1 MNRHLRRYLILAILA
16 TATIAA
22 GWYAARPQPIAVVA
36 ASVQAGLVEATVA
49 NTRAGTVKACRRA
62 RLAPPQGGQVA
73 ELLVRKGDQVEA
85 GQLLLR
91 LWNDDLTAQ
100 VALAR
105 SEAQAATARA
115 DESCLVADVMR
126 REAQRI
132 TTLHQQGLVSDEQR
146 DRSSTD
152 ARARAAACTAARA
165 SARVSNDRVHL
176 NQALLE
182 RTHLRAPFA
191 GTVAETTGEVGE
203 FVTPSPP
210 GIPTPP
216 AVDLVDN
223 SCLYVV
229 APIDEIDAP
238 RVAISMPA
246 RILLDA
252 FGNHPFAGRVQRIA
266 PYVLDVEK
274 QARTVEV
281 EVEFNDPQDIARL
294 LAGYSADVEII
305 LERRENV
312 LRIPT
317 EALLEG
323 HRVLVFDTASGQLQQ
338 RDIKTGLSNW
348 QYSEII
354 SGLAVG
360 DLVVSSIDRE
370 GVRDGARAVLEGGAP
385 RGTR

>member
-1 MNRHLRRYLILAILA
+1 MNRPLRRLLILSVLLLAAVAI
-16 TATIAA
+16 
-22 GWYAARPQPIAVVA
+22 GWYVTRPQPVTVVIAE
-36 ASVQAGLVEATVA
+36 VQAGLVEATVA

-73 ELLVRKGDQVEA
+73 ELLVRKGDRVEA
-85 GQLLLR
+85 HQLLLR
-91 LWNDDLTAQ
+91 LWNDDLAAQ

-105 SEAQAATARA
+105 SEAQAASARA
-115 DESCLVADVMR
+115 DEACLVAEVAQ
-126 REAQRI
+126 REARR
-132 TTLHQQGLVSDEQR
+132 TNTLHKQNLVSDELR
-146 DRSSTD
+146 DRNETD

-165 SARVSNDRVHL
+165 SARVANDRIRL
-176 NQALLE
+176 NEALLE
-182 RTHLRAPFA
+182 RTLLRAPFA
-191 GTVAETTGEVGE
+191 GMVAETTGEVGE

-238 RVAISMPA
+238 RVTPGLPA

-252 FGNHPFAGRVQRIA
+252 FGNRPFAGHVARIA

-274 QARTVEV
+274 QARTVEM
-281 EVEFNDPQDIARL
+281 EVEFDDPQDIARL
-294 LAGYSADVEII
+294 LAGYSADAEII
-305 LERRENV
+305 LERRDNV

-323 HRVLVFDTASGQLQQ
+323 NRVLLFDGNLLHE
-338 RDIKTGLSNW
+338 RRIETGVANW
-348 QYSEII
+348 QHTEVV
-354 SGLAVG
+354 SGLTAG
-360 DLVVSSIDRE
+360 DRVVTSIDRE
-370 GVRDGARAVLEGGAP
+370 GVRAGAYAVTEGDGGKAQ
-385 RGTR
+385 